1 MSSSITD
8 SFVKISAEAANI
20 DISEHSERNHE
31 DFSSGTFERIGLSLL
46 SKKGTNDEEC
56 DKDLLKQ
63 CLFQWKQE
71 VSRRQVAKECVADV
85 LAQCLSGEIHRL
97 QSTQTR
103 EEMENGRFSNNDVPL
118 QDEYEPPQRRQEVEQ
133 SRATADCFVVKIK
146 NEQLSNVT
154 QGQDKILDRT
164 CSQNIDVRQVADDHI
179 KPKEK
184 HDQILALSSSDRS
197 DESDPLKDK
206 LYQQLIFVSVA
217 IVTFMSIKIL
227 TRRR

>member
-8 SFVKISAEAANI
+8 SFVKISAEAVNI
-20 DISEHSERNHE
+20 DRSEHSENIDRSEHSERNHE
-31 DFSSGTFERIGLSLL
+31 DFSSGTFERVGLSLL
-46 SKKGTNDEEC
+46 SKKGINDEEC
-56 DKDLLKQ
+56 DKDMLKQ

-85 LAQCLSGEIHRL
+85 LAQCLFGEIHRI

-118 QDEYEPPQRRQEVEQ
+118 QDEYEPPQQRQEVEQ
-133 SRATADCFVVKIK
+133 SRATADCLVVKIK

-164 CSQNIDVRQVADDHI
+164 RSHDHI

-184 HDQILALSSSDRS
+184 HDHILALSSSDRS

-206 LYQQLIFVSVA
+206 LYQQVIFVSVA